1 MKAYTV
7 NSRASSTIVY
17 RVYPPTHVHIRM
29 IICDTVNIEH
39 EFVRDAIPRSP
50 SRHERGFHVLSVHQ
64 VLAVRPPHGCP
75 PAVSH
80 LWCGQPV
87 PLDDLHLPPREN
99 KLLRKVTVNTPTTG
113 ASGVG
118 RRRHCSPQSQST
130 TDADLLTLVD
140 QSSLTVLVVD
150 LLLLISRLLFMF
162 HFHEILAW
170 L

>member
-1 MKAYTV
+1 
-7 NSRASSTIVY
+7 
-17 RVYPPTHVHIRM
+17 
-29 IICDTVNIEH
+29 
-39 EFVRDAIPRSP
+39 
-50 SRHERGFHVLSVHQ
+50 
-64 VLAVRPPHGCP
+64 
-75 PAVSH
+75 
-80 LWCGQPV
+80 
-87 PLDDLHLPPREN
+87 
-99 KLLRKVTVNTPTTG
+99 VTVNTPTG